1 MTWKSSSMQCYLL
14 FSRESDSDL
23 EKYMHEGGIYIEGV
37 RAEKPIYF
45 LLFASE
51 FKKQLKEIENI

>member
-1 MTWKSSSMQCYLL
+1 MQCYLL
-14 FSRESDSDL
+14 FSRESDGEL
-23 EKYMHEGGIYIEGV
+23 EKYMYEGGIYIEGV